1 MMFFLLVLTQLCA
14 FGLMYAPQYRSDVR
28 ANVMQRLSLGPTSG
42 VNTTTSGYAID
53 DLRLRSNH
61 VRSLV
66 PPGMDPTLSKAEQA
80 VIKRKEEAQSQGEEG
95 KSDMDILKEE
105 LARML
110 DNF

>member
-1 MMFFLLVLTQLCA
+1 
-14 FGLMYAPQYRSDVR
+14 
-28 ANVMQRLSLGPTSG
+28 
-42 VNTTTSGYAID
+42 
-53 DLRLRSNH
+53 
-61 VRSLV
+61 
-66 PPGMDPTLSKAEQA
+66 MDPTLSKSEQA